1 MAKKKSKLKKILG
14 GVAAAATAA
23 ALMRG
28 KDKGAL
34 TADRTRDM
42 VPMDER
48 MVQGLNVKPSDNVTA
63 GINKMAKINQFGKSG
78 TQGGDENMDYLYR
91 AKGGRVGHKKGGRVG
106 VGIAK
111 RGFGRAMKGRK

>member
-42 VPMDER
+42 VPMKKR
-48 MVQGLNVKPSDNVTA
+48 MVQGLNFPA
-63 GINKMAKINQFGKSG
+63 GTDLSG
-78 TQGGDENMDYLYR
+78 TANMADNIIGTGGVDNY
-91 AKGGRVGHKKGGRVG
+91 KKGGRVG

>member
-28 KDKGAL
+28 KDKGAV
-34 TADRTRDM
+34 TAD
-42 VPMDER
+42 VPRSQIRMDNR
-48 MVQGLNVKPSDNVTA
+48 MIPGATSAETK
-63 GINKMAKINQFGKSG
+63 GIREIADRGTIDEKDYDIYGNKKSF
-78 TQGGDENMDYLYR
+78 
-91 AKGGRVGHKKGGRVG
+91 KKGGRVG